1 MAIDAPLL
9 DLAEG
14 HGRLLR
20 HCESLTRLHEMVANG
35 TVDHLARAMAAELR
49 REFDRAT
56 AQLHQDEELALFPA
70 LLESMA
76 GSDAVCIRQM
86 VEARAEEH
94 REIESRWLRL
104 DQWLQAVA
112 AGEPALPQPGTLEA
126 FVTLCHA
133 HLEQEDG
140 ELLPMAERLLS
151 DDALEEIAEAMRQ
164 RR

>member
-1 MAIDAPLL
+1 MATDAPLL
-9 DLAEG
+9 ALAEV

-20 HCESLTRLHEMVANG
+20 HCASLTRLHAMVAG
-35 TVDHLARAMAAELR
+35 GGADHAARTLAAELR
-49 REFDRAT
+49 REFDLAT
-56 AQLHQDEELALFPA
+56 ARLHRDEERALFPA

-86 VEARAEEH
+86 VDARAEEH

-104 DQWLQAVA
+104 DQWLQAVE
-112 AGEPALPQPGTLEA
+112 AGQTALPQPGTLEA
-126 FVTLCHA
+126 FVALCQA

-151 DDALEEIAEAMRQ
+151 DDALEEIAEAMQ
-164 RR
+164 RGR

>member
-9 DLAEG
+9 ALAEG

-20 HCESLTRLHEMVANG
+20 HCESLTRLHAMVAG
-35 TVDHLARAMAAELR
+35 GGVDHLARAMAAELR
-49 REFDRAT
+49 RELDRAT
-56 AQLHQDEELALFPA
+56 ARLHQDEELALFPA

-86 VEARAEEH
+86 VDARAEEH
-94 REIESRWLRL
+94 REIESRWLGL
-104 DQWLQAVA
+104 DQWLQAVE
-112 AGEPALPQPGTLEA
+112 AGEPALPPPGTVEA
-126 FVTLCHA
+126 FVALCQA

-151 DDALEEIAEAMRQ
+151 DDALEGIAESMQ
-164 RR
+164 RRR

>member
-9 DLAEG
+9 VLAEG

-20 HCESLTRLHEMVANG
+20 HCQSLTRLHEMVADGN
-35 TVDHLARAMAAELR
+35 VDHLARAMAAELR
-49 REFDRAT
+49 RDFDRVT
-56 AQLHQDEELALFPA
+56 ARLHQDEELALFPA

-86 VEARAEEH
+86 VDARAEEH
-94 REIESRWLRL
+94 REIESRWLGL

-112 AGEPALPQPGTLEA
+112 AGEPALPPPGTLEA
-126 FVTLCHA
+126 FVALCQA

-151 DDALEEIAEAMRQ
+151 DDALEEIAEAMRA
-164 RR
+164 RE